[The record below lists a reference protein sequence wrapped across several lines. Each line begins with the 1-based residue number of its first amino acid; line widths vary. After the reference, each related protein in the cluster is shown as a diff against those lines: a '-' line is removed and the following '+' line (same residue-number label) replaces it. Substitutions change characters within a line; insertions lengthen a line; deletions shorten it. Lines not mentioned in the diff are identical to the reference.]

1 MKTNH
6 VVNRLHRCYTPAMTT
21 AHVHE
26 PGSGNLFRDAFMA
39 SPIGIAME
47 DLNGQPVFVNPA
59 LCAMLGFSEEEMRQK
74 HCVDFS
80 PPEDAQKDWALFQQL
95 RAGVFD
101 RYSLD
106 KRYFRKDGSVM
117 WGRLSVAVLNNGA
130 SPVVIAMVEDI
141 TDKRLA
147 QDELERSQAILQR
160 LSGRLIEAQEQERHH
175 IAREIH
181 DDISQKLALVA
192 NGLQQIARAPL
203 GSDAGSPVERL
214 LGHVSEIAHAL
225 HALSHRLHSSKLETL
240 GLVPT
245 MRSFCR
251 EFTEQHNVRVD
262 FTHTEIPDAL
272 SRYASLCLF
281 RVLQEGLS
289 NVAKHSGAQHV
300 DVRLERA
307 PDGVQLVIRDSGAG
321 FNPVAALLGNGI
333 GLMSMRERVSL
344 VKGSI
349 SIKSKPRGG
358 TEIQVR
364 VPLAAP
370 PEADQLTV
378 SV

>member
-1 MKTNH
+1 MEIA
-6 VVNRLHRCYTPAMTT
+6 PAR
-21 AHVHE
+21 E
-26 PGSGNLFRDAFMA
+26 LSPDNLFYDAFKA
-39 SPIGIAME
+39 SPIGIALE
-47 DLNGQPVFVNPA
+47 DLNGQPLFVNPA
-59 LCAMLGFSEEEMRQK
+59 LCDMLGFSEEEMRQK

-95 RAGVFD
+95 RAGAFD

-106 KRYFRKDGSVM
+106 KRYFRKDGSLM
-117 WGRLSVAVLNNGA
+117 WGRLSIAVLN
-130 SPVVIAMVEDI
+130 SQPVPVVIAMVEDI

-147 QDELERSQAILQR
+147 QDELEQSQANLQK

-192 NGLQQIARAPL
+192 NGLQQAARGPL
-203 GSDAGSPVERL
+203 AADARFQSQVERL
-214 LGHVSEIAHAL
+214 LAHVSEIAHAL
-225 HALSHRLHSSKLETL
+225 HALSHRLHSSKLDTL

-245 MRSFCR
+245 MKSFCR
-251 EFTEQHNVRVD
+251 EFAEQHSVRVD
-262 FTHTEIPDAL
+262 FTHDEIPNAL
-272 SRYASLCLF
+272 TRYVSLCLF

-289 NVAKHSGAQHV
+289 NAAKHSGAQQV
-300 DVRLERA
+300 DVRLEGA
-307 PDGVQLVIRDSGAG
+307 SDSVQLVIRDSGTG
-321 FNPVAALLGNGI
+321 FNPVMALLGDGI

-349 SIKSKPRGG
+349 SIRSKPRGG
-358 TEIQVR
+358 TEIRVR
-364 VPLAAP
+364 VPIAAP
-370 PEADQLTV
+370 PEADHLTV